1 MDNRKWELYLTRK
14 DTIISI
20 IGAIVTTIFYVTGF
34 IFYSWESTNI
44 SFLSFMVALATLV
57 LLLVYFVVGE
67 INLRVS
73 EKKQRYKDISYIVH
87 YCYPSITDDQYKKYL
102 KLAKKGIKKN
112 KHCLMTMHFSD
123 LRDADKWLQTNEGVK
138 LVGKWTYQLSQAN
151 NIKIKG

>member
-44 SFLSFMVALATLV
+44 SFLSFMVSLATLV

-102 KLAKKGIKKN
+102 RLAKKGIKKN

-123 LRDADKWLQTNEGVK
+123 LFDADKWLQTIEGVK

>member
-34 IFYSWESTNI
+34 IFYSWESTDI
-44 SFLSFMVALATLV
+44 SFLSFMISLATLV

-123 LRDADKWLQTNEGVK
+123 LLDADKWLQTNEGVK

>member
-34 IFYSWESTNI
+34 IFYSWESTDI
-44 SFLSFMVALATLV
+44 SFLSFMVSLATLV

-112 KHCLMTMHFSD
+112 KHCLMTMRFSD
-123 LRDADKWLQTNEGVK
+123 LLDADKWLQTSEGVK